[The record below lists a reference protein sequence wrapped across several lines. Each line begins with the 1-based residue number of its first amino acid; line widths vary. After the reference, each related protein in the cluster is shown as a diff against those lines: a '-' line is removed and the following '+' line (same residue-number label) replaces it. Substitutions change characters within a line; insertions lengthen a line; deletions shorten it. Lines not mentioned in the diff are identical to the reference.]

1 MRDNRG
7 PEARLRQGA
16 EIAVDFIDRLPRLI
30 RNIDTLVAEISRD
43 GIILHAD
50 TIAAHAAEQA
60 KRAYLAV
67 IPLWI
72 AAAALVAIALALFFG
87 R

>member
-1 MRDNRG
+1 
-7 PEARLRQGA
+7 
-16 EIAVDFIDRLPRLI
+16 V
-30 RNIDTLVAEISRD
+30 V
-43 GIILHAD
+43 LHAE

-67 IPLWI
+67 IPIWL
-72 AAAALVAIALALFFG
+72 AAAALVAIALVLAFG